1 MNTPFTG
8 GSAPGW
14 PQEEFDYDSYKAKE
28 DAKRIQRRLQAH
40 RLKQLTKPEMS
51 QDKPEIKTIAD
62 YVADQKPEEVTQDH
76 ITEAIIQKGRDI
88 IALHKHTREQEEAA
102 GTRQGFVSS
111 QPPDMSDRGTEP
123 NSAQTE
129 LDRLKQRELLTRYNI
144 TCFGTQLYLHT
155 SAMPESQANRQRVTD
170 IVRLQYDLSF
180 KLAGQD
186 WLENLDRVDTSSAMR
201 VEAGELME
209 SAGYKSWWTKGEQPI
224 DRENCVMEIVD
235 IFHFLIQ
242 GLLQAHYTR
251 VVLTEPYIHD
261 PTILTRNE
269 AISQKMLIEPV
280 ADFIIEGL
288 RIDDQLAAAAVKWSL
303 VKAANK
309 WLGKLLL
316 DGPRASMPHF
326 WVMCAVYGVD
336 VPTLLT
342 LYHAKNALNRFRKD
356 NNYKGDM
363 EGKPPYRKIW
373 SDGRED
379 NAHVMEVARQMASG
393 GRSSTT
399 ADSMYAV
406 IQALYDNDAKRA
418 STLQS
423 A

>member
-1 MNTPFTG
+1 MTIDFEDYAG
-8 GSAPGW
+8 CSPGW
-14 PQEEFDYDSYKAKE
+14 PQEDEFDYEVYKAHE
-28 DAKRIQRRLQAH
+28 DTKRIQRRLEE
-40 RLKQLTKPEMS
+40 RRRKQSTKTEMT
-51 QDKPEIKTIAD
+51 QNTENTLAE
-62 YVADQKPEEVTQDH
+62 VDQ
-76 ITEAIIQKGRDI
+76 I
-88 IALHKHTREQEEAA
+88 
-102 GTRQGFVSS
+102 
-111 QPPDMSDRGTEP
+111 
-123 NSAQTE
+123 
-129 LDRLKQRELLTRYNI
+129 KQREFNTRYNL
-144 TCFGTQLYLHT
+144 TCLTTQHYLHT
-155 SAMPESQANRQRVTD
+155 SDLPQYADNRQRVAD
-170 IVRLQYDLSF
+170 IVRLQFDLSF
-180 KLAGQD
+180 KLAGPD

-209 SAGYKSWWTKGEQPI
+209 SAGYKSWWTKGVQPI
-224 DRENCVMEIVD
+224 DSENCVMEIVD

-242 GLLQAHYTR
+242 GLLQAHYSR

-261 PTILTRNE
+261 PAILTSNP

-288 RIDDQLAAAAVKWSL
+288 RIDAEVSGAAVKWSL

-326 WVMCAVYGVD
+326 WAMCAVYGVD

-363 EGKPPYRKIW
+363 EGKPAYRKIW

-379 NAHVMEVARQMASG
+379 NAHVMEVARKMASG
-393 GRSSTT
+393 GQSNTT

-406 IQALYDNDAKRA
+406 IQALYDNDAKVA
-418 STLQS
+418 SATESVNTQEIS

>member
-1 MNTPFTG
+1 MNNKFEEVGG
-8 GSAPGW
+8 GSPGW
-14 PQEEFDYDSYKAKE
+14 PQEEFDYEAYKARE
-28 DAKRIQRRLQAH
+28 DIKRTQRRLEERRRKH
-40 RLKQLTKPEMS
+40 LTKKDSEMS
-51 QDKPEIKTIAD
+51 QETSQNTLA
-62 YVADQKPEEVTQDH
+62 
-76 ITEAIIQKGRDI
+76 EA
-88 IALHKHTREQEEAA
+88 
-102 GTRQGFVSS
+102 
-111 QPPDMSDRGTEP
+111 
-123 NSAQTE
+123 
-129 LDRLKQRELLTRYNI
+129 DRLKQSQNDIRYNL
-144 TCFGTQLYLHT
+144 TCLNTQLYLHT
-155 SAMPESQANRQRVTD
+155 SEMPEYQGNRQRVVD

-180 KLAGQD
+180 KLAGPD
-186 WLENLDRVDTSSAMR
+186 WLENLARVDTSSAMR

-261 PTILTRNE
+261 PKILTHNE

-288 RIDDQLAAAAVKWSL
+288 RIDPELAGAAPKWSL

-309 WLGKLLL
+309 WLGKMLL
-316 DGPRASMPHF
+316 DGPRASMAHF
-326 WVMCAVYGVD
+326 WAMCAVYGVD

-379 NAHVMEVARQMASG
+379 NAHVMEVARKMASG
-393 GRSSTT
+393 GQSNTT

-406 IQALYDNDAKRA
+406 IQALYDNDAKQA
-418 STLQS
+418 SVVQS
-423 A
+423 V